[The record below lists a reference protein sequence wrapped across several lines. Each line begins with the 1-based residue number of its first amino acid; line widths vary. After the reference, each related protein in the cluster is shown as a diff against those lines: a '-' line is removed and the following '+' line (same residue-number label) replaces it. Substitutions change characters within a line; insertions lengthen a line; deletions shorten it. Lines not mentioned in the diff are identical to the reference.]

1 MKPRSIK
8 GRGATAHLPN
18 RFAKQQL
25 HQEHAEGI
33 DEWEESE
40 CEQHTRVIEI
50 YPKTI
55 LNKIKSPD
63 VPGNWGMNPYQGC
76 EHGCSYCYAR
86 NSHEY
91 WGYNASLD
99 FERVILFKRNAPQ
112 LLKKALHQKSW
123 KGEPILLSGNT
134 DCYQPLEKEKKITRE
149 VLKVMKQHRQAVGI
163 ITKNALVTRD
173 IDILQEMAKLR
184 IAQVSISINGVDEAI
199 RSKLEPRTST
209 YRKRLEA
216 IQKLSEAGIPV
227 RALVAPIIPGINDH
241 EIQRVAEQA
250 AQAGAIDLGYT
261 YIRLN
266 GHLSALFE
274 QWLQAYF
281 PDRKKRVLSLIRQSH
296 KGKLNDS
303 TFGQRM
309 KGDGPIANAIHQQ
322 IALAKK
328 RYFDGKKMP
337 DFQTDLFKRDHEQLS
352 LF

>member
-1 MKPRSIK
+1 MKPKSIK
-8 GRGATAHLPN
+8 GRGATEHIPN
-18 RFAKQQL
+18 RFAQQQL

-40 CEQHTRVIEI
+40 AAQYTRAIEI

-55 LNKIKSPD
+55 LNRIKSPD
-63 VPGNWGMNPYQGC
+63 VPGNWGLNPYQGC

-91 WGYNASLD
+91 WGYNAALD
-99 FERVILFKRNAPQ
+99 FERIVLFKRNAPQ
-112 LLKKALHQKSW
+112 LLQKALHQKSW

-134 DCYQPLEKEKKITRE
+134 DCYQPLEKEKKISRE
-149 VLKVMKQHRQAVGI
+149 ILRVMQQYQQAVGI

-173 IDILQEMAKLR
+173 IDILHEMAKNGL
-184 IAQVSISINGVDEAI
+184 AQVSISINGVDEAI
-199 RSKLEPRTST
+199 RSRLEPRTST
-209 YRKRLEA
+209 YAKRLEA

-241 EIQRVAEQA
+241 EIQQVAEHVA
-250 AQAGAIDLGYT
+250 AAGALDLSYT

-266 GHLSALFE
+266 GHLSSLFE
-274 QWLQAYF
+274 RWLEVHF

-296 KGKLNDS
+296 GGKLNDS
-303 TFGQRM
+303 TFGRRM
-309 KGDGPIANAIHQQ
+309 KGEGPIANAIHQQ
-322 IALAKK
+322 IALARK
-328 RYFDGKKMP
+328 RYFHGKQMP
-337 DFQTDLFKRDHEQLS
+337 ALRTDLFKPYEQQLR